1 MRGYAGRA
9 GEAIVAVLIPALL
22 ALIATGL
29 LLVILGRDPIQFYS
43 DMLDRGLLDWPGF
56 QESVIR
62 MSPLL
67 LIAAGLIIAFRAGL
81 WNLGADGQ
89 FLLGAAFAAG
99 LAPSFVG
106 SLGSTLT
113 LVVVMAIAT
122 VVGALWTVVPAVLR
136 AWYGVNEI
144 ITTLMMSFIGIAVA
158 NVLVKGPFRT
168 DVGGVA
174 RTDTLPLDDRLPL
187 LGDTQINAGIIIAV
201 VAIVAVHLVMTRTS
215 VGFRLRMLGE
225 NPRAA
230 DHAGLHT
237 KRVIVL
243 TFMASGGLIALGGA
257 VEILGI
263 WGSFRADFNPAFGLI
278 VIPLV
283 FLARLNALA
292 SGFLVAAF
300 AVIQIGGESA
310 ARKSDVS
317 SDILLALVGLI
328 LLFMAVTEWVR
339 ARRSARPLYLTPGL
353 AETIGASPAATDES
367 RPAQPSVGTG

>member
-1 MRGYAGRA
+1 MRSR
-9 GEAIVAVLIPALL
+9 VATSLIPALL
-22 ALIATGL
+22 ALVATAL
-29 LLVILGRDPIQFYS
+29 LLVVLGRDPVRFFS
-43 DMLDRGLLDWPGF
+43 DMLERGLLDWPGL
-56 QESVIR
+56 QESIIR
-62 MSPLL
+62 MAPLL
-67 LIAAGLIIAFRAGL
+67 LIAAGLIVAFRANL

-99 LAPSFVG
+99 LAPSLVG
-106 SLGSTLT
+106 SLGASLT
-113 LVVVMAIAT
+113 LLVVMLVAAL
-122 VVGALWTVVPAVLR
+122 VGALWTVLPAVLR

-168 DVGGVA
+168 DTGGVA

-187 LGDTQINAGIIIAV
+187 LGDTQINAGIVIAV
-201 VAIVAVHLVMTRTS
+201 VAIVVLHLVMTRTS
-215 VGFRLRMLGE
+215 AGFRLRMLGE

-230 DHAGLHT
+230 EHAGLRT
-237 KRVIVL
+237 GRITVV
-243 TFMASGGLIALGGA
+243 TFMVSGALIALAGA

-283 FLARLNALA
+283 FLARLNALGA
-292 SGFLVAAF
+292 GVFVACF

-317 SDILLALVGLI
+317 SDILLALVGLM
-328 LLFMAVTEWVR
+328 LLFMAVTEWLA
-339 ARRSARPLYLTPGL
+339 ARRSRRPSFLTPGL
-353 AETIGASPAATDES
+353 AETVGVRPAPTDETP
-367 RPAQPSVGTG
+367 PAQPSVGAR

>member
-1 MRGYAGRA
+1 MRAYAGRA
-9 GEAIVAVLIPALL
+9 GEAIVAALIPALL

-29 LLVILGRDPIQFYS
+29 LLVILGRDPLQFYS
-43 DMLDRGLLDWPGF
+43 DMLERGLLEWPGF

-67 LIAAGLIIAFRAGL
+67 LIAAGLIVAFRAGL

-106 SLGSTLT
+106 ALGSTLT
-113 LVVVMAIAT
+113 LVAVMAIAAA
-122 VVGALWTVVPAVLR
+122 VGALWTVVPAVLR

-168 DVGGVA
+168 DTGGVA

-201 VAIVAVHLVMTRTS
+201 VAIIAVHLVMTRTS

-225 NPRAA
+225 NPRASE
-230 DHAGLHT
+230 HAGLHT
-237 KRVIVL
+237 KRIIVL

-263 WGSFRADFNPAFGLI
+263 WGSFRADFNPAFGLV

-292 SGFLVAAF
+292 AGFFVAAF

-310 ARKSDVS
+310 ARKSEVS
-317 SDILLALVGLI
+317 SDILLALVGMI
-328 LLFMAVTEWVR
+328 LLFMAVTEWLR
-339 ARRSARPLYLTPGL
+339 ARRSARPRYLTPGL
-353 AETIGASPAATDES
+353 AETVGARPEPTDET